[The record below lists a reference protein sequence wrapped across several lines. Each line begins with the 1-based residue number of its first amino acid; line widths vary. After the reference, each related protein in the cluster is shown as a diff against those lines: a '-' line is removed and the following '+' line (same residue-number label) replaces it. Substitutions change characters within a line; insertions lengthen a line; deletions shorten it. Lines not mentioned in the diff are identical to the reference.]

1 MKVRFNLIMKG
12 FRIIEAETI
21 EEAKDIMTREAAES
35 IKSMDDLK
43 DGRVESID
51 ISTGEVRP

>member
-51 ISTGEVRP
+51 ISTGEVRS